1 MIDIEDTENIEII
14 KCGNQP
20 AIIFKNQKLDKMKEK
35 HAGGRPPKYTE
46 VEEMQKKIDKY
57 FEDCKLNNRPYTIT
71 GLGLALDMSRQDL
84 INYSKK
90 EKFFDT
96 IKKAKMRVENYL
108 EERLINDSS
117 ATGII
122 FNLKNNY
129 GWKDKQENVNVG
141 VSYEDYIK
149 RVEDEEEY

>member
-1 MIDIEDTENIEII
+1 MN
-14 KCGNQP
+14 
-20 AIIFKNQKLDKMKEK
+20 EK
-35 HAGGRPPKYTE
+35 HAGGRPPKYTNA
-46 VEEMQKKIDKY
+46 EEMQKKIDKY
-57 FEDCKLNNRPYTIT
+57 FEDCKLNNKPYTIT

-90 EKFFDT
+90 DKFFDT

-108 EERLINDSS
+108 EERLINDTS

>member
-1 MIDIEDTENIEII
+1 MN
-14 KCGNQP
+14 
-20 AIIFKNQKLDKMKEK
+20 EK
-35 HAGGRPPKYTE
+35 HAGGRPPKYTK
-46 VEEMQKKIDKY
+46 VEEIQEKIDKY
-57 FEDCKLNNRPYTIT
+57 FEECELNNKPYTIT

-90 EKFFDT
+90 DEFFDT

-108 EERLINDSS
+108 EERLINDTST
-117 ATGII
+117 TGII

-141 VSYEDYIK
+141 VSYEEYIK

>member
-1 MIDIEDTENIEII
+1 
-14 KCGNQP
+14 
-20 AIIFKNQKLDKMKEK
+20 MKEK

-96 IKKAKMRVENYL
+96 IKRAKMRVENYL

>member
-1 MIDIEDTENIEII
+1 MS
-14 KCGNQP
+14 
-20 AIIFKNQKLDKMKEK
+20 EK
-35 HAGGRPPKYTE
+35 HAGGSPPKYKTK
-46 VEEMQKKIDKY
+46 EEIEEKIDNY
-57 FEDCKLNNRPYTIT
+57 FKECQLNNKPYTIT

-90 EKFFDT
+90 DEFFDT
-96 IKKAKMRVENYL
+96 IKRAKMRVENYL

-141 VSYEDYIK
+141 ISYEDYIK

>member
-1 MIDIEDTENIEII
+1 MN
-14 KCGNQP
+14 
-20 AIIFKNQKLDKMKEK
+20 EK

-46 VEEMQKKIDKY
+46 AEEMQKKIDKY

-96 IKKAKMRVENYL
+96 IKRAKMRVENYL

>member
-1 MIDIEDTENIEII
+1 MT
-14 KCGNQP
+14 
-20 AIIFKNQKLDKMKEK
+20 EK
-35 HAGGRPPKYTE
+35 HAGGRPPKYKTK
-46 VEEMQKKIDKY
+46 EEIQVLIDNY
-57 FEDCKLNNRPYTIT
+57 FKQCDLNNEPYTVT
-71 GLGLALDMSRQDL
+71 GLALSLDMSRQDL

-90 EKFFDT
+90 DEFVDT

-108 EERLINDSS
+108 EKRLINDSS
-117 ATGII
+117 CTGII

-129 GWKDKQENVNVG
+129 GWRDKQENINVG

>member
-1 MIDIEDTENIEII
+1 MN
-14 KCGNQP
+14 
-20 AIIFKNQKLDKMKEK
+20 EK

-96 IKKAKMRVENYL
+96 IKRAKMRVENYL

>member
-1 MIDIEDTENIEII
+1 MS
-14 KCGNQP
+14 
-20 AIIFKNQKLDKMKEK
+20 EK

-57 FEDCKLNNRPYTIT
+57 FIECDLNKKPYTIT

>member
-1 MIDIEDTENIEII
+1 MAD
-14 KCGNQP
+14 
-20 AIIFKNQKLDKMKEK
+20 K
-35 HAGGRPPKYTE
+35 HAGGRPPKYKTK
-46 VEEMQKKIDKY
+46 EEIQALIDNY
-57 FEDCKLNNRPYTIT
+57 FKQCDLDNEPYTVT
-71 GLGLALDMSRQDL
+71 GLALSLDMSRQDL

-90 EKFFDT
+90 DEFVDT

-108 EERLINDSS
+108 EKRLINDSS
-117 ATGII
+117 CTGII

-129 GWKDKQENVNVG
+129 GWRDKQENINVG

>member
-1 MIDIEDTENIEII
+1 
-14 KCGNQP
+14 
-20 AIIFKNQKLDKMKEK
+20 MKEK

-46 VEEMQKKIDKY
+46 AEEMQKKIDKY
-57 FEDCKLNNRPYTIT
+57 FEDCKLNNKPYTIT

>member
-1 MIDIEDTENIEII
+1 MN
-14 KCGNQP
+14 K
-20 AIIFKNQKLDKMKEK
+20 K

-46 VEEMQKKIDKY
+46 AEEMQKKIDKY

>member
-1 MIDIEDTENIEII
+1 
-14 KCGNQP
+14 
-20 AIIFKNQKLDKMKEK
+20 MKEK

>member
-1 MIDIEDTENIEII
+1 MT
-14 KCGNQP
+14 
-20 AIIFKNQKLDKMKEK
+20 EK
-35 HAGGRPPKYTE
+35 HAGGRPPKYKTK
-46 VEEMQKKIDKY
+46 EEIQVLIDNY
-57 FEDCKLNNRPYTIT
+57 FKQCDLNNEPYTVT
-71 GLGLALDMSRQDL
+71 GLALSLDMSRQDL

-90 EKFFDT
+90 DEFVDT

-108 EERLINDSS
+108 EKRLIKDSS
-117 ATGII
+117 CTGII

-129 GWKDKQENVNVG
+129 GWRDKQENINVG